1 MAESSTTTK
10 LKFIIYRFC
19 KYFLDWLWFFKLSK
33 HIIWYF
39 SAKPSSSSSPTN
51 ETGNGPNSDEP
62 PPETGDEPLPAPPP
76 EPPKEDGVLLYLA
89 IKVKDEFKDEDEVDN
104 NMRKLFRNDYNNN
117 PGTIQKKVKHSVFK
131 TITNEKGKKIYSWL
145 VQN

>member
-1 MAESSTTTK
+1 MD
-10 LKFIIYRFC
+10 F
-19 KYFLDWLWFFKLSK
+19 
-33 HIIWYF
+33 F
-39 SAKPSSSSSPTN
+39 SAKPSSNSSPTN

-62 PPETGDEPLPAPPP
+62 PPETGEEPLPAPP

-131 TITNEKGKKIYSWL
+131 TITNEKGKKNIFLIGSKL
-145 VQN
+145 KDMIKFLCRFLLNRVFFSR

>member
-1 MAESSTTTK
+1 MD
-10 LKFIIYRFC
+10 F
-19 KYFLDWLWFFKLSK
+19 
-33 HIIWYF
+33 F
-39 SAKPSSSSSPTN
+39 SAKPSSNSSPTN
-51 ETGNGPNSDEP
+51 ETGNEPNSDEP
-62 PPETGDEPLPAPPP
+62 PPETGEEHLPAPPP

-131 TITNEKGKKIYSWL
+131 TITNEKGKKNIFLIGSKL
-145 VQN
+145 KDMIKFLCRFLLSRVFF

>member
-1 MAESSTTTK
+1 MAKSYI
-10 LKFIIYRFC
+10 LPNYDLLFIDFVNTFWIF
-19 KYFLDWLWFFKLSK
+19 
-33 HIIWYF
+33 F
-39 SAKPSSSSSPTN
+39 SAKPSSNSSPTN
-51 ETGNGPNSDEP
+51 ETGNEPNSDEP
-62 PPETGDEPLPAPPP
+62 PPETGDEPLPAPP

-131 TITNEKGKKIYSWL
+131 TITNEKGKKKYIPDWFKIKGYDKIF
-145 VQN
+145 V

>member
-1 MAESSTTTK
+1 MAKSYI
-10 LKFIIYRFC
+10 LPNYDLLFIDFVNTFWIDYDF
-19 KYFLDWLWFFKLSK
+19 YSLLNSK
-33 HIIWYF
+33 HIICYF

-62 PPETGDEPLPAPPP
+62 PPETGDEPLPAPP

-131 TITNEKGKKIYSWL
+131 TITNEKGKKKY
-145 VQN
+145 VP